1 LQRTNPKLTSS
12 SNRIEEK
19 IMTQRRDFL
28 KMSALGAAAAALP
41 KLPAI
46 ASAPASGPLKKAV
59 LISMLPKQMSYLD
72 RFKLAV
78 QCGFE
83 GIEAQTVT
91 DPKEADEIKEASTR
105 AGIRIHSVMNM
116 GHWEWPLS
124 SPNPEDVKKSMERME
139 ISLRNAK
146 LWGADTVL
154 LVPAVVRPDTTIP
167 QAWQRSQPQVK
178 KLLPL
183 AKELGVAIGIEPVW
197 NKFLLTPY
205 DTAKYV
211 DEFKS
216 PWVRAYFDV
225 GNIVMYGYPQE
236 WIRALGKRIAKFHLK
251 DFKYDTRQWVP
262 LREGSIDWKEVRK
275 AIGEI
280 GYNGYL
286 TVELNGGDEA
296 YLKDVSRRVDLIF
309 AGE

>member
-1 LQRTNPKLTSS
+1 MN
-12 SNRIEEK
+12 
-19 IMTQRRDFL
+19 RRDFVRT
-28 KMSALGAAAAALP
+28 SALGTSATILSQASL
-41 KLPAI
+41 
-46 ASAPASGPLKKAV
+46 SAPLATAHTSAGDLKKAV
-59 LISMLPKQMSYLD
+59 LITMLPKQMSYFD

-78 QCGFE
+78 DVGFE

-91 DPKEADEIKEASTR
+91 DPKEADQIKEASEK
-105 AGIRIHSVMNM
+105 AKIRIHSVMNM
-116 GHWEWPLS
+116 AHWQHPLS
-124 SPNPEDVKKSMERME
+124 SPNPEDVKKSVEGMET
-139 ISLRNAK
+139 SLRNAK

-154 LVPAVVRPDTTIP
+154 LVPGVVRPDTTIP
-167 QAWQRSQPQVK
+167 QAWQRSQPHIK
-178 KLLPL
+178 KLVPL
-183 AKELGVAIGIEPVW
+183 AKELGVVIGIEPVW

-225 GNIVMYGYPQE
+225 GNVVMYGFPQE
-236 WIRALGKRIAKFHLK
+236 WIRALNKRIVKFHLK
-251 DFKYDTRQWVP
+251 DFKYENRQFVP

-280 GYNGYL
+280 GFGGFL
-286 TVELNGGDEA
+286 TVELPGGDEA
-296 YLKDVSRRVDLIF
+296 YLREVSRRVDMIF

>member
-1 LQRTNPKLTSS
+1 
-12 SNRIEEK
+12 
-19 IMTQRRDFL
+19 MTDRREFL
-28 KMSALGAAAAALP
+28 KLSGMGAAATL
-41 KLPAI
+41 LPADSW
-46 ASAPASGPLKKAV
+46 SAVQSKPAAGGQLKKGV
-59 LISMLPKQMSYLD
+59 LITMLPKQMSYAD

-78 QCGFE
+78 DVGFE
-83 GIEAQTVT
+83 GIEAQTIT
-91 DPKEADEIKEASTR
+91 DPKEADEIKEASMK
-105 AGIRIHSVMNM
+105 AKIPIHSVMNM

-124 SPNPEDVKKSMERME
+124 SPNSEDVKKSVERME
-139 ISLRNAK
+139 TSLRNAK

-167 QAWQRSQPQVK
+167 QAWQRSQPVVK

-183 AKELGVAIGIEPVW
+183 AKELGVMIGIEPVW

-216 PWVRAYFDV
+216 QWVKAYFDV
-225 GNIVMYGYPQE
+225 GNVVMYGFPQE
-236 WIRALGKRIAKFHLK
+236 WIRALNKRIVRFHLK
-251 DFKYDTRQWVP
+251 DFDTRTRNFVA

-280 GYNGYL
+280 GYSGYL

-296 YLKDVSRRVDLIF
+296 YLREVSKRVDKIF

>member
-1 LQRTNPKLTSS
+1 MN
-12 SNRIEEK
+12 
-19 IMTQRRDFL
+19 RRDFVRR
-28 KMSALGAAAAALP
+28 SAIGTSMTILSQSSLFTPPLGADTREG
-41 KLPAI
+41 K
-46 ASAPASGPLKKAV
+46 LKKAV
-59 LISMLPKQMSYLD
+59 LITMLPKQMSYLD

-78 QCGFE
+78 DVGFE
-83 GIEAQTVT
+83 GIEAQTIA
-91 DPKEADEIKEASTR
+91 DPKEADQIKEASEK
-105 AGIRIHSVMNM
+105 AKIRIHSVMNM
-116 GHWEWPLS
+116 AHWQHPLS
-124 SPNPEDVKKSMERME
+124 SPNPDDVKKSVEGMET
-139 ISLRNAK
+139 SLRNAK

-167 QAWQRSQPQVK
+167 EAWRRSQPHIK
-178 KLLPL
+178 KLIPL
-183 AKELGVAIGIEPVW
+183 AKELGVVIGIEPVW

-225 GNIVMYGYPQE
+225 GNVVMYGYPQE
-236 WIRALGKRIAKFHLK
+236 WIRALGKRIVKFHLK
-251 DFKYDTRQWVP
+251 DFKYETRQFVP

-280 GYNGYL
+280 GFSGYL
-286 TVELNGGDEA
+286 TVELPGGDEA
-296 YLKDVSRRVDLIF
+296 YLREVSRRVDLIL

>member
-1 LQRTNPKLTSS
+1 MNSRREFLKTSS
-12 SNRIEEK
+12 
-19 IMTQRRDFL
+19 
-28 KMSALGAAAAALP
+28 LGAVATLLP
-41 KLPAI
+41 QNDLI
-46 ASAPASGPLKKAV
+46 GPQATTPPQDRRLKKGV
-59 LISMLPKQMSYLD
+59 LITMLPKQMSYLD

-78 QCGFE
+78 DAGFD
-83 GIEAQTVT
+83 GVEAQTVA
-91 DPKEADEIKEASTR
+91 DPKEADQIKEASEK
-105 AGIRIHSVMNM
+105 AKIRIHSVMNM
-116 GHWEWPLS
+116 GHWEWPFS
-124 SPNPEDVKKSMERME
+124 SLNPDDVKKGAERME

-167 QAWQRSQPQVK
+167 QAWTRSQPHIR

-183 AKELGVAIGIEPVW
+183 ARELGVVIAVEPVW

-216 PWVRAYFDV
+216 PWVKAYFDV
-225 GNIVMYGYPQE
+225 GNVVMYGFPQE
-236 WIRALGKRIAKFHLK
+236 WIRTLGKRIVKFHLK
-251 DFKYDTRQWVP
+251 DFKYETRQWVP

-280 GYNGYL
+280 GFSGYL
-286 TVELNGGDEA
+286 TVELQEGDEA
-296 YLKDVSRRVDLIF
+296 YLREVSRRVDMIL
-309 AGE
+309 AGA

>member
-1 LQRTNPKLTSS
+1 MNS
-12 SNRIEEK
+12 
-19 IMTQRRDFL
+19 RREFL
-28 KMSALGAAAAALP
+28 KTSTLGAAATLLPQSNLLGSPAA
-41 KLPAI
+41 
-46 ASAPASGPLKKAV
+46 ASPQEGRLKKAV

-72 RFKLAV
+72 RFKLAAEV
-78 QCGFE
+78 GFE
-83 GIEAQTVT
+83 GVEAQTVT
-91 DPKEADEIKEASTR
+91 DPKEADQIKEASEK
-105 AGIRIHSVMNM
+105 AKIRIHSVMNM
-116 GHWEWPLS
+116 GHWEWPFS
-124 SPNPEDVKKSMERME
+124 SLNPDDVKKGAERME
-139 ISLRNAK
+139 TSLRNAK

-154 LVPAVVRPDTTIP
+154 LVPAVVKPDTTIP
-167 QAWQRSQPQVK
+167 QAWSRSQPHIR

-183 AKELGVAIGIEPVW
+183 AKELGVVIAIEPVW

-225 GNIVMYGYPQE
+225 GNVVMYGFPQE
-236 WIRALGKRIAKFHLK
+236 WIRTLGKRIVKFHLK
-251 DFKYDTRQWVP
+251 DFKYESRQWVP

-280 GYNGYL
+280 GFSGYL
-286 TVELNGGDEA
+286 TVELSGGDEA
-296 YLKDVSRRVDLIF
+296 YLREVSRRVDMIL